1 MKIMIYRPDKDEKLI
16 FLLRRL

>member
-1 MKIMIYRPDKDEKLI
+1 MIYRPDKDEKLI